1 MTPVLPPDNHVH
13 TEWSWDTTA
22 GSMERTC
29 ARAVELGLPS
39 VAFTEHVELT
49 RWALTPASDL
59 TLPDQLKVWINPE
72 GVLAAPDLD
81 VTGYLECL
89 KRCRDRFPQLRILS
103 GAELG
108 EPHWHPERIDRLL
121 ATANLDRVLGSVH
134 SYDAGDDGYLMID
147 DLYYMR
153 PADEVVRVYL
163 AEVLR
168 MIETSGVFAVL
179 AHIDYPIRY
188 WPADAEPYAPGR
200 FEEEYRA
207 VLRALARDGRALEVN
222 TRIPLDPVIVRWWYE
237 MGGSAVSFG
246 SDAHEP
252 GLVGSGFAAAAAMV
266 TAAGFR
272 PARDPHAF
280 WLR

>member
-1 MTPVLPPDNHVH
+1 VRPVLPPDNHVH

-49 RWALTPASDL
+49 RWVVTPASHL
-59 TLPDQLKVWINPE
+59 TLPENLQVWINPE
-72 GVLAAPDLD
+72 GVLAAPALDL
-81 VTGYLECL
+81 TGYLECL
-89 KRCRDRFPQLRILS
+89 ERCRDRFPDLRILS

-108 EPHWHPERIDRLL
+108 EPHWNSDRVADLLAAADLERI
-121 ATANLDRVLGSVH
+121 LGSVH
-134 SYDAGDDGYLMID
+134 SYDDGHRYLMIE
-147 DLYYMR
+147 DLYFTR
-153 PADEVVRVYL
+153 PADEVVRAYL

-168 MIETSGVFAVL
+168 MIETSSVFAVL

-188 WPADAEPYAPGR
+188 WPAGAGPYQPEK
-200 FEEEYRA
+200 FEEEYRV

-237 MGGSAVSFG
+237 VGGSAVSFG

-252 GLVGSGFAAAAAMV
+252 GLVGSGFAEAAAMV

-272 PARDPHAF
+272 PADDPHAF